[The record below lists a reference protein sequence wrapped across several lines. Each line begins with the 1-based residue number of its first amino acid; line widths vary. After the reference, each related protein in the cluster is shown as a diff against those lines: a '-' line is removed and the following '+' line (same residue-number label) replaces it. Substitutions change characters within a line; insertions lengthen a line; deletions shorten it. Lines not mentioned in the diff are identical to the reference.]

1 MEVLLFIS
9 DVGFPIAVGVGGI
22 YFVFITLR
30 FLLDSVTQKI
40 TWLMSMIR
48 RLNQRV
54 TSLIGILSKIDQ
66 VIDDVTNISTEQ
78 K

>member
-54 TSLIGILSKIDQ
+54 TSLIGILSKIDR